1 MDPERKKLIINQLD
15 ELGQMVE
22 ESSCDVELKNL
33 FLETVESLKML
44 NTNIELA
51 HSRLDTRK
59 NEYKDILEEFKSL
72 AQKVSESTASQKEQ
86 TDACKEMV
94 NTMRRQIKEIQK
106 NNKRQMAFTA
116 TVIAL
121 TLISMFG
128 AVKGATTASSIW
140 NVIKVLIP

>member
-1 MDPERKKLIINQLD
+1 MDLERKKFISEQLD
-15 ELGQMVE
+15 DLGQMVE
-22 ESSCDVELKNL
+22 DSSCDCELKNL
-33 FLETVESLKML
+33 FLETVASLKTL

-51 HSRLDTRK
+51 HARLDTRK
-59 NEYKDILEEFKSL
+59 SEYNDILAEFKSL

-106 NNKRQMAFTA
+106 NNRRQMAFTA

-121 TLISMFG
+121 TLVSMFG

>member
-1 MDPERKKLIINQLD
+1 M
-15 ELGQMVE
+15 
-22 ESSCDVELKNL
+22 

-44 NTNIELA
+44 NINIELA

-59 NEYKDILEEFKSL
+59 NEYKDVLEEFKSL

>member
-1 MDPERKKLIINQLD
+1 MDPARKKLIINQLD

-22 ESSCDVELKNL
+22 ESSCDAELKNL

>member
-22 ESSCDVELKNL
+22 ESSCDAELKNL